1 MAASRSIETDIGRP
15 RACCNFLGAWA
26 EGAWSR
32 RGNAPKHATAGH
44 PARGRSFGVAAGLL
58 ARSSALNPVFPMRK
72 RISDIGRIQLTAYS
86 CGGSAGFVAS
96 ECNSPASHLRHQVL
110 RPGGTVTPTSGVL
123 RDAKSSEANVDS
135 GTKDRD
141 CLKYPRKTAKV
152 FFRRARKSGRESG
165 QRIAPTEI
173 CFRDSR
179 RSAAHSP
186 GARSQCRRSGKLS
199 L

>member
-1 MAASRSIETDIGRP
+1 MVTARERTEARDRRTPRP
-15 RACCNFLGAWA
+15 WTFFWC
-26 EGAWSR
+26 
-32 RGNAPKHATAGH
+32 
-44 PARGRSFGVAAGLL
+44 RGRSPGSQFGAD
-58 ARSSALNPVFPMRK
+58 PVFPMRK

-141 CLKYPRKTAKV
+141 CSKYPRKTAKV
-152 FFRRARKSGRESG
+152 FFGARGKSGRESG
-165 QRIAPTEI
+165 QQIAPTEI
-173 CFRDSR
+173 CFHDSR
-179 RSAAHSP
+179 RIAAHSP
-186 GARSQCRRSGKLS
+186 GARSRRRRSGKLS